1 MDVGNKT
8 IGKVGEKKFLDEV
21 FQILKEDDER
31 FINGLNQ
38 DSSIVKINDDIMLV
52 SNIDKAQTPIILS
65 DDDHNSYKTWGYL
78 SVTSSLSDVLV
89 VGAKGLSFLISVTVP
104 LNIQTKKVLSIIEG
118 AREAC
123 KYYGISF
130 LGGDTKKG
138 NEVSVVGTANGI
150 IVGSDYLTRNGSNPS
165 DLIVCTGEFG
175 QFATSYYK
183 ILNSLELGRE
193 EINYVTYP
201 RFDID
206 QCKIVNRNLSLFSAS
221 MDNSDGLSNILSKMF
236 IENNLGFE
244 VYLDSIPFSDKSRE
258 LSKLHSIPLENFA
271 FYVGDWNSIFTISEK
286 NFNIL
291 EKRVENHNLKIIGKV
306 RESNSVKEFHKSNK
320 KHSCLLKFEN
330 DSFISTTNDS
340 NYFLNSFLTSKSIL
354 K

>member
-1 MDVGNKT
+1 MDVRNKT
-8 IGKVGEKKFLDEV
+8 IGEVGEKKFLDEV
-21 FQILKEDDER
+21 FQILKEDDKR

-38 DSSIVKINDDIMLV
+38 DSSIIKINDNIMLV
-52 SNIDKAQTPIILS
+52 TNIDKAQTPIILS
-65 DDDHNSYKTWGYL
+65 DDDHNTYKAWGYL
-78 SVTSSLSDVLV
+78 SVTSSLSDILV
-89 VGAKGLSFLISVTVP
+89 VGAKGLSFLISITVP
-104 LNIQTKKVLSIIEG
+104 LNTQTKKVLSIIEG

-150 IVGSDYLTRNGSNPS
+150 IMGSDYLTRNSSNPS

-183 ILNSLELGRE
+183 ILNSLELDSD

-201 RFDID
+201 RFDIH
-206 QCKIVNRNLSLFSAS
+206 QCEIVNHNLSLFSAS
-221 MDNSDGLSNILSKMF
+221 MDNSDGLTNILSKMF

-244 VYLDSIPFSDKSRE
+244 VYLDSIPFSDRSRE
-258 LSKLHSIPLENFA
+258 LSESHNIPLENFA

-286 NFNIL
+286 NFSIL
-291 EKRVENHNLKIIGKV
+291 EKNVENHGLKIIGKV
-306 RESNSVKEFHKSNK
+306 RESSSVQYFHKDNK
-320 KHSCLLKFEN
+320 KHSCSLKFEN
-330 DSFISTTNDS
+330 DSFISTTSDF
-340 NYFLNSFLTSKSIL
+340 NYFLNNIFTSKSIL
-354 K
+354 I